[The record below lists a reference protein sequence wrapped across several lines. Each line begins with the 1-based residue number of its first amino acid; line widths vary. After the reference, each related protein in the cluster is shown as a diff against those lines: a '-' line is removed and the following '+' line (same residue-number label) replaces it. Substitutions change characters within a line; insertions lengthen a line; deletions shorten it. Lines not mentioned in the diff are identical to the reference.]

1 MQKVDLVSFHAKLS
15 GRFAMPYNN
24 ARRPDLRLLLFRQ
37 EPGLVLL
44 CLDLRLDLPPVLLH
58 PNLCLA
64 LLLVL
69 LHPDLHPVL
78 CLALLLV
85 LLHPDLRLALLLLAP

>member
-1 MQKVDLVSFHAKLS
+1 MDMVSFHAQMS
-15 GRFAMPYNN
+15 GQFAVPSEHAGCPY
-24 ARRPDLRLLLFRQ
+24 LRLVLLRQ
-37 EPGLVLL
+37 KPGLVRLHP
-44 CLDLRLDLPPVLLH
+44 DLRLDLPPVLLR
-58 PNLCLA
+58 PDLCLT